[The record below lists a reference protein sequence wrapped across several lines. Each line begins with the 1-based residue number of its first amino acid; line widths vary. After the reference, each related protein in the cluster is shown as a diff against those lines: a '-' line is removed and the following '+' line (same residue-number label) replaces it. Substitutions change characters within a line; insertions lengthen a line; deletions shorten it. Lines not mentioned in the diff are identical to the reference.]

1 MPVTPTYPGVYV
13 EEIPS
18 GVRTITGVAT
28 SITAFIGRAKKGAT
42 NDPILINSYGEY
54 ERIFGGLWNESTM
67 GFAVRDFYTNGGSQ
81 AVIVR
86 LFNPGE
92 MQATDTNG
100 VFETVS
106 AIKTAADND
115 TEPEKNAGIEEAKNN
130 HLDNTPPPPV
140 SDPNSWPEQNTEA
153 GKIAKDF
160 AIEMYNSNVWAAVD
174 DIKNAGNEASGI
186 TAAKRHLDNKDPR
199 PLGEPKTWPYQNTER
214 GQTAK
219 EIAIELHKLQD
230 VIPIVTDIQGTDN
243 KEDAILAAQ
252 TYLDSE
258 PSEPSNDPN
267 TWPEQTTVP
276 GKIAK
281 EMAIN
286 INELS
291 DNLTGDDY
299 KEEVDIIIGN
309 VLESHGL
316 INIVSAEDYSGRVD
330 IIIESLKIDVSDE
343 KYTKDIDKIVAD
355 LQIRQKAQLSVGE
368 TDNTTLLL
376 EAANEGSWG
385 NELRARVD
393 YNGLEASSP
402 LFNLSVRDGGTGEV
416 ETFQNLSV
424 DENETRYIKKV
435 LEKDSQLV
443 RMLGNP
449 PSARPEE
456 NPSTWEEIEDQIDE
470 GSREEEKKKFK
481 AEGVWYELCSN
492 GVEPINRAGDG
503 DPLESNN
510 FTEGEGDKTGIYA
523 LEKADLFNLLCIPP
537 YKQAADGLD
546 VETGVI
552 DKAIAYC
559 EKRRA
564 MMIID
569 SPSGWKKKE
578 DAKSGI
584 NNQVGST
591 SKNAAV
597 FFPRLVMPNPLK
609 ENQIEVFAACG
620 AVAGIFART
629 DSTRGVWKA
638 PAGLEAVLKG
648 VIALSVP
655 LTDPENGEL
664 NPLGINCLRN
674 RPPAGKIVWGSRTRV
689 GDDMLAS
696 EWKYIPVRRLA
707 LYLEETLYRNTKWAV
722 FEPNDEPLWSQ
733 LRLSIGSFMQNL
745 FKQGAFQG
753 SSPKDAYFV
762 KCDKETT
769 TQYDIDRGIVNIMI
783 GFAPLKPAEFV
794 ILKFQQIAG
803 QS

>member
-28 SITAFIGRAKKGAT
+28 SITAFIGRAFRGPT
-42 NDPILINSYGEY
+42 DEPILINNYGEY

-92 MQATDTNG
+92 MQATTDNQ
-100 VFETVS
+100 VLDTVS
-106 AIKTAADND
+106 AIQSAANQDSTD
-115 TEPEKNAGIEEAKNN
+115 QKEAGITEAKN
-130 HLDNTPPPPV
+130 HLDITPPPLV
-140 SDPNSWPEQNTEA
+140 SDPNNWPEQSTGE

-174 DIKNAGNEASGI
+174 DIKNAGNEAAGI
-186 TAAKRHLDNKDPR
+186 TAAKRHLDNKTP
-199 PLGEPKTWPYQNTER
+199 PPGGEPKTWPYQNTER

-219 EIAIELHKLQD
+219 KIAIELHKLQD
-230 VIPIVTDIQGTDN
+230 VIPVVNDIKDTENKDDGIEAAETHLDPGTPPQN
-243 KEDAILAAQ
+243 
-252 TYLDSE
+252 
-258 PSEPSNDPN
+258 NDPN
-267 TWPEQTTVP
+267 TWPDQTTVP

-281 EMAIN
+281 EIAIN
-286 INELS
+286 IYSLS
-291 DNLTGDDY
+291 DELTVEQY
-299 KEEVDIIIGN
+299 QEEVDKIIGN

-330 IIIESLKIDVSDE
+330 IIVTSLKIDVSDE
-343 KYTKDIDKIVAD
+343 KYTKDIDQIVAD
-355 LQIRQKAQLSVGE
+355 LQIRQKAQLSVG
-368 TDNTTLLL
+368 TDNELFL

-393 YNGLEASSP
+393 YEGLEDGSA

-424 DENETRYIKKV
+424 DESETRYIKKV

-443 RMLGNP
+443 RVIGTLPG
-449 PSARPEE
+449 ARPEQ
-456 NPSTWEEIEDQIDE
+456 NASTWEEIEEQIDPE
-470 GSREEEKKKFK
+470 SREEEKKKFK

-492 GVEPINRAGDG
+492 GVQPIDRAGDG

-537 YKQAADGLD
+537 YKQEANGLD

-552 DKAIAYC
+552 DQAITYC
-559 EKRRA
+559 HKRRA

-569 SPSGWKKKE
+569 SPSGWDSKGK
-578 DAKSGI
+578 AKTGI
-584 NNQVGST
+584 KTDVGST
-591 SKNAAV
+591 SENAAV

-629 DSTRGVWKA
+629 DGTRGVWKA

-648 VIALSVP
+648 VAALSVP